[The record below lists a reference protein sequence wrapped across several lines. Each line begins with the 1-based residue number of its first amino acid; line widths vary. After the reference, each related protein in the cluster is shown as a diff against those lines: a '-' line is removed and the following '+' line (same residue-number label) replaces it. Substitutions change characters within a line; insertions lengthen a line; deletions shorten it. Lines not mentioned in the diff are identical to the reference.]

1 MHASTYVYIHTVI
14 VCKPSMVVIIIYNEQ
29 QKSGINT
36 TDADLQTL
44 KLENVSY
51 EDAGEYS
58 CLAGNSIG
66 YSFKS
71 AWLKVIPGAL

>member
-1 MHASTYVYIHTVI
+1 MH
-14 VCKPSMVVIIIYNEQ
+14 IYNEQ
-29 QKSGINT
+29 KPGINT
-36 TDADLQTL
+36 MDADLQTL

-51 EDAGEYS
+51 EDAGEYA

-71 AWLKVIPGAL
+71 AWLKVIPGAATNVKLII